1 MSSSTIILSF
11 ENVKQLRMF
20 ATFVV
25 GIATIFCRGKKTCYV
40 VNLCH
45 KIVDKEIKKQNSYML
60 QGFDSLYLGLCPG
73 EVFQYVNHLRKE
85 V

>member
-25 GIATIFCRGKKTCYV
+25 GIATIFWRKK
-40 VNLCH
+40 NIMQL
-45 KIVDKEIKKQNSYML
+45 N
-60 QGFDSLYLGLCPG
+60 
-73 EVFQYVNHLRKE
+73 EVI
-85 V
+85 